1 MTHSKLDKAIDEILV
16 FPQPGESYDDYMDVH
31 LLDGELMCY
40 HITEQGKKKLKQALL
55 EAFEQSLPPKPECI
69 VNVIDICETHQ
80 DDPERCWRNTKGAN
94 AYRNEAIKV
103 IRGEE

>member
-55 EAFEQSLPPKPECI
+55 EAFEQSLPPEHEI
-69 VNVIDICETHQ
+69 RDIE
-80 DDPERCWRNTKGAN
+80 DPQSKAAKDGYN

-103 IRGEE
+103 IRGE

>member
-55 EAFEQSLPPKPECI
+55 EAFEQSLPADRKELKWSHRPDFSGYY
-69 VNVIDICETHQ
+69 NQ
-80 DDPERCWRNTKGAN
+80 GYN

-103 IRGEE
+103 IRGK